1 MNIWKLIN
9 RIFKTKPKNYNFKN
23 LDYIYIDTNN
33 YTNLINNIYN
43 SMTSNPKNRTQG
55 DIITNVLPELDIDY
69 SFVNT
74 IHEFIIS
81 KEDRNLLLYKVFS
94 LINKYNLK
102 FNIRENSK
110 EIIVSLSITADVL
123 SNMISEVLDGN
134 VDLED
139 PFYRYIIFNISSMVH
154 ENLLLSKKLDKVD
167 LHKISLEEFD
177 NLDFYYTDNLLVPNI
192 QDDSMHVYTLEN
204 HLQNYIEYIREMDKK
219 FEDTIVPLFN
229 LILAI
234 DNPDSDIR
242 TLLLSNSKVIK
253 VINGQDDRTDSERLI
268 LSFSLNNIK
277 KIVNILIDYI
287 NFYKEDNNKLN
298 SLKNAKSLYNIFNKY
313 LSLLNSDVIIH
324 TFFRE

>member
-1 MNIWKLIN
+1 
-9 RIFKTKPKNYNFKN
+9 
-23 LDYIYIDTNN
+23 
-33 YTNLINNIYN
+33 
-43 SMTSNPKNRTQG
+43 
-55 DIITNVLPELDIDY
+55 
-69 SFVNT
+69 
-74 IHEFIIS
+74 
-81 KEDRNLLLYKVFS
+81 
-94 LINKYNLK
+94 
-102 FNIRENSK
+102 
-110 EIIVSLSITADVL
+110 
-123 SNMISEVLDGN
+123 
-134 VDLED
+134 
-139 PFYRYIIFNISSMVH
+139 
-154 ENLLLSKKLDKVD
+154 
-167 LHKISLEEFD
+167 
-177 NLDFYYTDNLLVPNI
+177 
-192 QDDSMHVYTLEN
+192 
-204 HLQNYIEYIREMDKK
+204 MDKK

-253 VINGQDDRTDSERLI
+253 VINGQDDGTDSERLI